1 MIKALLIWHEIKQ
14 LPADLPD
21 AELEILVYD
30 ADLDDTVIATLD
42 YEDEQFLWVDS
53 TTGQPLPA
61 PRYWA
66 EKPYPVVSDHHA
78 DTHEG

>member
-1 MIKALLIWHEIKQ
+1 MIKQILTWHKIKP

-21 AELEILVYD
+21 ADLEILVYD
-30 ADLDDTVIATLD
+30 ADLDDTVFAALD
-42 YEDEQFLWVDS
+42 TDGEQLLWIES
-53 TTGQPLPA
+53 TTRQPLPA

-66 EKPYPVVSDHHA
+66 EKPYPVVSDHPA